1 MLFIGVLSF
10 IFFAIF
16 ASLYLESFWSNAITL
31 VNVTLA
37 ALLAMSFYEPVAAM
51 LDARLASFTYFWD
64 YLSLWLVFVIAFA
77 ILRGCTDFVSRNR
90 VKFKL
95 PIELAGRMLCA
106 AGVGLVMV
114 SFIMTSFHVAPL
126 PPSPFSGGFANN
138 PTGMSLDHTFLN
150 FVQYTSR
157 GSLSRGPIAGGPQS
171 PYPDDAY
178 TNTFDPNADFVLKY
192 RQRRKNLDSI
202 PDALRVNTQ

>member
-31 VNVTLA
+31 INVTLA
-37 ALLAMSFYEPVAAM
+37 ALLAMSFFEPVAA
-51 LDARLASFTYFWD
+51 LIDRQLPSFTYMWD
-64 YLSLWLVFVIAFA
+64 YLSLWLLFTIFFA
-77 ILRGCTDFVSRNR
+77 ILRLCTDFASRNR

-95 PIELAGRMLCA
+95 PIDVAGRVLCSA
-106 AGVGLVMV
+106 AVALVMV

-138 PTGMSLDHTFLN
+138 PEGFGLDKAFLKLT
-150 FVQYTSR
+150 QTASA
-157 GSLSRGPIAGGPQS
+157 GALSSSNQ
-171 PYPDDAY
+171 
-178 TNTFDPNADFVLKY
+178 FDPDGEFIRKY

-202 PDALRVNTQ
+202 PDSLRTPSS